1 MKIYVVDSHK
11 NQIHRMTILNLTSE
25 NYTVALEA
33 ATNIQKIQANFS
45 DLKKADLRAALKL
58 CKEKMDPIN
67 GSITVEN
74 IKKNTLILAG
84 FQNIVK
90 NADGSFSGSMP
101 QEIQAVNLNLDELK
115 LKSQQNNQKINPDSL
130 LTAEDKLKPDTK
142 YDCGVDLGKKR
153 QACKGCTC
161 GLAEEL
167 EDEAKEKIKKNLD
180 QGAKKSDCGSCE
192 LGDAF
197 RCATCP
203 YAGMPAFTKGAP
215 PKLTKVE
222 DFGEADL

>member
-1 MKIYVVDSHK
+1 
-11 NQIHRMTILNLTSE
+11 MTILNLTSE

-33 ATNIQKIQANFS
+33 ASNIQKIQANFS

-84 FQNIVK
+84 FQNIIK

-101 QEIQAVNLNLDELK
+101 QEIQAVNLDLNELK
-115 LKSQQNNQKINPDSL
+115 SKNKINPDSL

-142 YDCGVDLGKKR
+142 YDCG
-153 QACKGCTC
+153 
-161 GLAEEL
+161 
-167 EDEAKEKIKKNLD
+167 
-180 QGAKKSDCGSCE
+180 
-192 LGDAF
+192 
-197 RCATCP
+197 
-203 YAGMPAFTKGAP
+203 
-215 PKLTKVE
+215 
-222 DFGEADL
+222 